1 MQRLPTGAACAKTCA
16 PVTIALHRCRLD
28 AGDSARDVLPH
39 PRHAP
44 SETGAPFGGVPF
56 RPVVFPDF
64 AGATLERRASIMP
77 ALSNNAP
84 HYGAR
89 FLKVKRTGRAGWSM
103 RRICARPLVGG
114 RLPLRPLAMRCMR
127 FRRAHVRVVK
137 GLSAA
142 IRIVY
147 SDCETSCLTCEGKRV
162 LQSSAC
168 AQVRALNAARLARR
182 RSVSGASTRGH
193 RAD

>member
-1 MQRLPTGAACAKTCA
+1 MTCGRVPFVRRRADSVVAPLPWWLPGAGAACARTCA

-39 PRHAP
+39 PRRAP

-64 AGATLERRASIMP
+64 AGDTLERRASIMP

-89 FLKVKRTGRAGWSM
+89 FLKVKRTGGAGRSM
-103 RRICARPLVGG
+103 RRICARPPAGG
-114 RLPLRPLAMRCMR
+114 RPPASTVGDEVHAISPRMSASSRGCPPQRNSGTA
-127 FRRAHVRVVK
+127 FR
-137 GLSAA
+137 LFESC
-142 IRIVY
+142 IRIV
-147 SDCETSCLTCEGKRV
+147 KRV
-162 LQSSAC
+162 A
-168 AQVRALNAARLARR
+168 
-182 RSVSGASTRGH
+182 
-193 RAD
+193 

>member
-1 MQRLPTGAACAKTCA
+1 MTCGRVPFVRRRADSVVAPLPWWLPGAGAACARTCA

-39 PRHAP
+39 PRRAP

-64 AGATLERRASIMP
+64 AGDTLERRASIMP

-89 FLKVKRTGRAGWSM
+89 FLKVKRHGMRRPIVRRIRAGRWWAAALQRRLAMEGSSASAAGAGYGRWRGGRASPCQNFGL
-103 RRICARPLVGG
+103 ICPKT
-114 RLPLRPLAMRCMR
+114 RLFSNL
-127 FRRAHVRVVK
+127 H
-137 GLSAA
+137 
-142 IRIVY
+142 
-147 SDCETSCLTCEGKRV
+147 
-162 LQSSAC
+162 
-168 AQVRALNAARLARR
+168 N
-182 RSVSGASTRGH
+182 
-193 RAD
+193 

>member
-1 MQRLPTGAACAKTCA
+1 MTCGRVPFVRRRADSVVAPLPWWLPGAGAACARTCA

-39 PRHAP
+39 PRRAP

-89 FLKVKRTGRAGWSM
+89 FLKVK
-103 RRICARPLVGG
+103 
-114 RLPLRPLAMRCMR
+114 
-127 FRRAHVRVVK
+127 

-142 IRIVY
+142 TEFLNGVSVIRIVY